1 METPERLQYAL
12 LCNSEET
19 RDLKCKV
26 QKEKKLVRKKKKTGH
41 ETAVSMFKHLTREND
56 FFAQMEK
63 KSFTKCKS

>member
-26 QKEKKLVRKKKKTGH
+26 QKEKKLVKKK
-41 ETAVSMFKHLTREND
+41 
-56 FFAQMEK
+56 QK
-63 KSFTKCKS
+63 KKLDMKLQLVCLNT